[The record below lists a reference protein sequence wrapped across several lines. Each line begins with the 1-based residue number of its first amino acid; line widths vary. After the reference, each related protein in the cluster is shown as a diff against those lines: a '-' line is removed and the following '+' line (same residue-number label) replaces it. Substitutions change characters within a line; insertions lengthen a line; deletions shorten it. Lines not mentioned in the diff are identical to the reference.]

1 MLRLIEVASQSVTF
15 STRVL
20 ENHESKQLLNGWP
33 KPGHYRPV
41 FSIDR
46 PPLLA
51 VRRTAVIYS
60 LFEDEVSHLGFEI
73 PVDDYER
80 RQVECCVG
88 DH

>member
-33 KPGHYRPV
+33 KPGHYREV

-46 PPLLA
+46 PPLSAVGRRAGSVHARKQPENPELA
-51 VRRTAVIYS
+51 
-60 LFEDEVSHLGFEI
+60 
-73 PVDDYER
+73 
-80 RQVECCVG
+80 
-88 DH
+88 